1 MGKVV
6 LSKAEMFDLF
16 HWELTETC
24 LIKVQGLQKNLNF
37 QFV

>member
-6 LSKAEMFDLF
+6 LSKAGMFDLF

-24 LIKVQGLQKNLNF
+24 LIKVPELKKNLNF